1 MAKAKEKDDKKSLLE
16 EAKANYKVA
25 DEWFGHNRK
34 AWLEDAKFRAL
45 DQWPADIKQAR
56 EKEGLPCLVV
66 DKLNQYVRQVV
77 NDGRQNRPAV
87 KVRPVDDQADIEV
100 AEGLQGLIRSI
111 CNKSNADDAFDT
123 ALDHA
128 AGNGFGYIRVATEYA
143 HEKTFNQEI
152 CIKRVRNPVAILLG
166 PHEQADGSDAQFG
179 FVVMDVPK
187 KKYKSQYPKAKVT
200 DWNLAE
206 FSEGWSNQDNVK
218 VCEYFYKV
226 EEPGTLHL
234 LADGTTATAEDYEA
248 AKQGTKPLPEIL
260 ESRTV
265 PVCKVKWCRLS
276 GAEILEENEWLG
288 KYIPIIPVYGNESDI
303 EGKVTYSG
311 LVRAAKDPQILHNFA
326 RTAFAQRV
334 ALTPKAPWLADSD
347 QIAGFDEWQEGNVGK
362 YMVMRYRSVDANGQ
376 PLPPPQR
383 ISPTDIPAGFAQ
395 DMQMS
400 EHDIQGALGMYNAS
414 LGEKSNEKSGRAIMA
429 RQREG
434 DTATFHYQDNLNRA
448 IRHLGR
454 ILVDLAPKIYDGTRL
469 IRLLGEDGA
478 TTEAMVDPRQE
489 IAHRK
494 EKLPNGKERSIY
506 NLGVGLYDVDIA
518 TGPSYTTKRQESA
531 EAMLQLTQAN
541 PTMWQTHGDLIV
553 KAQDWPNA
561 DEFAKRSKMALPP
574 LIAQAVNAE
583 EQGNQQSPEVMAMQ
597 QQMGQMQQVMQQAA
611 QQMQEM
617 QKQLEAK
624 DTELR
629 IKLMDSETKRYE
641 AETERLQVVSPA
653 ALPQLIQAVV
663 QQTVGEIMAQPVPK
677 PPPEDPEPL
686 MAMPSPQPNQPPPG
700 GFFTPEGA

>member
-1 MAKAKEKDDKKSLLE
+1 MAKREAKDDKKSLLE
-16 EAKANYKVA
+16 EAKANHKIA
-25 DEWFGHNRK
+25 IEWFGHNHK
-34 AWLEDAKFRAL
+34 GWLEDAKFRAL
-45 DQWPADIKQAR
+45 DQWPAKIKQDR
-56 EKEGLPCLVV
+56 EKDGLPCLVV

-77 NDGRQNRPAV
+77 NDGRQNRPAI
-87 KVRPVDDQADIEV
+87 KVRPIDDGADVEV
-100 AEGLQGLIRSI
+100 ADGLQGLIRSI
-111 CNKSNADDAFDT
+111 CNRSNADDAFDT

-128 AGNGFGYIRVATEYA
+128 AGNGFGYIRVVTEYA
-143 HEKTFNQEI
+143 HEKTFDQDI
-152 CIKRVRNPVAILLG
+152 SVKRVRNPVGVLLG
-166 PHEQADGSDAQFG
+166 PHEQADGSDARFG
-179 FVVMDVPK
+179 FVITEEDKKDYK
-187 KKYKSQYPKAKVT
+187 KKYPKAKVT
-200 DWNLAE
+200 DWTLDE
-206 FSEGWSNQDNVK
+206 FHDGWSSESKVR

-234 LADGTTATAEDYEA
+234 LEDGTTATDEEYQLSQKE
-248 AKQGTKPLPEIL
+248 GTAVPAIL
-260 ESRTV
+260 ESRQI
-265 PVCKVKWCRLS
+265 PLCKVKWCRLS

-311 LVRAAKDPQILHNFA
+311 LVRAARDPQILHNFA

-347 QIAGFDEWQEGNVGK
+347 QIADFPEWEEGNVGK
-362 YMVMRYRSVDANGQ
+362 FMVMRYRSTDANGQ

-383 ISPTDIPAGFAQ
+383 INPTDIPAGFAQ

-454 ILVDLAPKIYDGTRL
+454 ILVDLAPKIYDSTRF

-478 TTEAMVDPRQE
+478 TTDAMVDPRQDV
-489 IAHRK
+489 AHRK

-561 DEFAKRSKMALPP
+561 DEFAKRSKLALPP
-574 LIAQAVNAE
+574 PIAQAVNAE
-583 EQGNQQSPEVMAMQ
+583 ESGQQQSPEVMAMQ
-597 QQMGQMQQVMQQAA
+597 QQMGQMQQMMQQAA
-611 QQMQEM
+611 QHIQELEKQMQ
-617 QKQLEAK
+617 AK
-624 DTELR
+624 DAELG
-629 IKLMDSETKRYE
+629 IKRMDAETKRYE

-677 PPPEDPEPL
+677 PPPEPEPS
-686 MAMPSPQPNQPPPG
+686 MAITSPQPNQPPPQG
-700 GFFTPEGA
+700 GFFTPGV